1 MMKIKQS
8 MSLLVWIQ
16 RSKAKLTGYAP
27 ISIRLTIDGNDTEI
41 SIGEKVPPG
50 SWDSKQKCVDK
61 DVPEHKK
68 INRKI
73 SDAITDLNR
82 HFEALLH
89 HYDIVTPMMVKNVYK
104 GKPAIEI
111 KILKSVEKEEVTLLG
126 TFDEYISRFQKLVDK
141 KKRSGG
147 TLRQWRTTKRKVEAF
162 LIFGY
167 KQKDIHFTDI
177 TPNFGDDM
185 LDYLTLEAEVTI
197 SEPTARGYIK
207 KTKQIIKTAVK
218 KQRLVVNPIG
228 DFVCTTE
235 IPDIAPLEYH
245 QVLTIYNKDFRI
257 DRLNEVRDSYIFQC
271 FTGFA
276 YQDIFALS
284 QDNIVLVGQEKQKWL
299 IKNRGK
305 TGVAETV
312 PVLPIIDHLIEKYKS
327 HPKCIQRNCLMP
339 IDSNTHYNGY
349 LKEIA
354 AICGI
359 DRELNTHLA
368 RHTFADI
375 MLNLGVP
382 LEDVSKMLGHKSI
395 RTTQR
400 YCRVRKERIIR
411 NVNKFVVSSLFTK
424 DGVLKDVV

>member
-16 RSKAKLTGYAP
+16 RSKAKLTGLAP
-27 ISIRLTIDGNDTEI
+27 ISIRLTIDGEDTEI
-41 SIGEKVPPG
+41 AIGEKVPPE
-50 SWDSKQKCVDK
+50 SWDTKQKCVDK
-61 DVPEHKK
+61 DVHDFKR

-73 SDAITDLNR
+73 NDSVTDLNR
-82 HFEALLH
+82 HFESLLH
-89 HYDIVTPMMVKNVYK
+89 QYDMVTPLMVKNVYK
-104 GKPAIEI
+104 GKPAIEAKAPKVDQI
-111 KILKSVEKEEVTLLG
+111 EEITLLD
-126 TFDEYISRFQKLVDK
+126 TFDEFIARFKKLVLK
-141 KKRSGG
+141 GKRSKG
-147 TLRQWRTTKRKVEAF
+147 TLRQWRTTKRKVQSF
-162 LIFGY
+162 LTFSY
-167 KQKDIHFTDI
+167 KQKDIRFADI

-185 LDYLTLEAEVTI
+185 LDYLTLEAEKTI
-197 SEPTARGYIK
+197 SEATAKGYIK

-218 KQRLVVNPIG
+218 KQRLTVNPIG
-228 DFVCTTE
+228 DFVCGTDV
-235 IPDIAPLEYH
+235 PDIPPLEYH
-245 QVLTIYNKDFRI
+245 QVLTIYNKDFHI

-284 QDNIVLVGQEKQKWL
+284 KENIVLVGQEKQKWL

-312 PVLPIIDHLIEKYKS
+312 PVLPIIEQLIEKYRY

-354 AICGI
+354 VLCGI

-424 DGVLKDVV
+424 DGILKDVV